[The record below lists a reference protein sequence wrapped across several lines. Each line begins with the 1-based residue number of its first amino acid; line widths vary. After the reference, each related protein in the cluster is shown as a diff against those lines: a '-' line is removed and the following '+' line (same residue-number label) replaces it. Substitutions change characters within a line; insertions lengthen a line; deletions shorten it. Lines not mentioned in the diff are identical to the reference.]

1 VIAELEQLKQLLWK
15 EWDPIGVNDLEGAEG
30 EYDSYAFQ
38 IFVML
43 KRGDTEENI
52 LNHLNFI
59 ETQHMVLGLSGKN
72 PKVVKQ
78 IFEIHRSFK

>member
-1 VIAELEQLKQLLWK
+1 MDELEQLKGLLWE
-15 EWDPIGVNDLEGAEG
+15 EWDPIGVNDMKGAFG

-43 KRGDTEENI
+43 KRGDSQERI

-59 ETQHMVLGLSGKN
+59 ETEYMRLGLSGKN
-72 PKVVKQ
+72 SKIADR
-78 IFEIHRSFK
+78 IFEIHRSIK